1 MAGLEQVIDGGIH
14 DTNMRNFIDS
24 SPSLFLN
31 LWMAASKC
39 IMMSASA
46 IYGTYAFAGNDGR
59 LAPAGVEKMLEAYRQ
74 QLEQVQLAKAE
85 TQGKA

>member
-1 MAGLEQVIDGGIH
+1 
-14 DTNMRNFIDS
+14 
-24 SPSLFLN
+24 
-31 LWMAASKC
+31 
-39 IMMSASA
+39 MSASA

-59 LAPAGVEKMLEAYRQ
+59 VAPAGVEKMLEAYRQ

>member
-1 MAGLEQVIDGGIH
+1 MQRFIDFANTMKDEGIETRLVSAGL
-14 DTNMRNFIDS
+14 
-24 SPSLFLN
+24 
-31 LWMAASKC
+31 
-39 IMMSASA
+39 MSASA

>member
-1 MAGLEQVIDGGIH
+1 MAKTEDQQYAECMQRFIDFANSMKDEGIETRLVSAGL
-14 DTNMRNFIDS
+14 
-24 SPSLFLN
+24 
-31 LWMAASKC
+31 
-39 IMMSASA
+39 MSASA